1 MSEKIL
7 KTHQFIGT
15 NSRFL
20 INIISCV
27 KGLVMDFDL
36 KQLLENAGVSCNDQL
51 LNESTVASD
60 ETHNKIMKL
69 GAIHT
74 PTVYNDYYTL
84 KNGRRIRLST
94 HPAFNTR
101 SSLNVEY
108 GGSKTGPKTDI
119 SDEELKRINE
129 LPEVEFKPNFTHMVI
144 NGDFHNTDLSDLS
157 NGQLKTLIRTSQQ
170 DYTDAWVEAY
180 KRGIIDK
187 ETYEKPLLNL
197 LNDANYG
204 LRSSKRMRNSNPD
217 KQELIHYNEKRIK
230 SVQSLL
236 NISDAPVIKEFKLE
250 EAVNTLPNENSLG
263 EKIIPDDDPVKLQ
276 NFWNWFGDSK
286 VVDEQGRPLVVYH
299 KSPNKDI
306 ITFKPNLAQGW
317 GKGVYF
323 SDNLSSLDEFGDNV
337 YVVYLKIEKPF
348 NDDYSALEKTKA
360 YQKAVK
366 KYLDN
371 DYEDYVENE
380 YDFPS
385 AYDIFEN
392 DQTYFTDSIY
402 ECGFDGIISENS
414 NNIEGLELVVFKP
427 NQIKSINNIG
437 TFSFT
442 SNNIYETVAYHGT
455 PQKFDEFSLKYIGKG
470 EGHHFYG
477 WGLYFAE
484 DMNSAYNFN
493 KMRTDGNPDW
503 VLPNGSPVSV
513 LRFDDDKLVKQG
525 VQFPNEAEAI
535 GKYGEKAVD
544 DLIEKYQD
552 YIDRGSDRRSD
563 IACLDF
569 LKSIKGKL
577 ISGKGA
583 VYQVEIPDDEYLM
596 LWENRIFGETSR
608 NSKYIQNCLKKMF
621 EDVFPKY
628 TDHLYDMTGAD
639 VYQDIA
645 GWIGDK
651 RNMDIKK
658 AAQTYNGWQEYTLKT
673 YQLTSMLL
681 LKYGVKGIKYEKD
694 GTNYV
699 IFNPKDVHIQ
709 GDTRALWG

>member
-1 MSEKIL
+1 
-7 KTHQFIGT
+7 
-15 NSRFL
+15 
-20 INIISCV
+20 
-27 KGLVMDFDL
+27 MDFDL
-36 KQLLENAGVSCNDQL
+36 KQLYENAGVKIENNL
-51 LNESTVASD
+51 LAETTIANED
-60 ETHNKIMKL
+60 IHNKIMKL
-69 GAIHT
+69 GAIHDST
-74 PTVYNDYYTL
+74 MYDDYYTL

-94 HPAFNTR
+94 HPAFHTR

-108 GGSKTGPKTDI
+108 GGSGDDYNWNI
-119 SDEELKRINE
+119 SDEEIERIAS
-129 LPEVEFKPNFTHMVI
+129 LPEVEFKPNFAKLI
-144 NGDFHNTDLSDLS
+144 PIGQYKGIDLS
-157 NGQLKTLIRTSQQ
+157 NLSDGQLKTWIYTAKE
-170 DYTDAWVEAY
+170 DYTDAWVETY

-187 ETYEKPLLNL
+187 ETYEKPFLKILKQNEDML
-197 LNDANYG
+197 SNA
-204 LRSSKRMRNSNPD
+204 KRMRTNPM
-217 KQELIHYNEKRIK
+217 KQELISMAESSIKRLK
-230 SVQSLL
+230 KLL
-236 NISDAPVIKEFKLE
+236 NIKDAPIVKTFKLE
-250 EAVNTLPNENSLG
+250 ETIQNLPNENSLG

-276 NFWNWFGDSK
+276 NFWNWFSNSK
-286 VVDEQGRPLVVYH
+286 CVDEQGRPLVVYH
-299 KSPNKDI
+299 GTNNKFDTFDKSTI
-306 ITFKPNLAQGW
+306 GSHTGYAGGGF
-317 GKGVYF
+317 YF
-323 SDNLSSLDEFGDNV
+323 SEIQESSLQYDEGTARAYGNNIIVAYLNV
-337 YVVYLKIEKPF
+337 KNPLMFDKKTISKDTYLKILNKHRCYGGKWE
-348 NDDYSALEKTKA
+348 NIYSEAKSDGILFKSITSRDASYFRITPQEW
-360 YQKAVK
+360 
-366 KYLDN
+366 
-371 DYEDYVENE
+371 VE
-380 YDFPS
+380 
-385 AYDIFEN
+385 IFE
-392 DQTYFTDSIY
+392 
-402 ECGFDGIISENS
+402 ELGFDGLKDDENHWWQ
-414 NNIEGLELVVFKP
+414 VFEP
-427 NQIKSINNIG
+427 NQIKSVNNAG
-437 TFSFT
+437 SFSST

-493 KMRTDGNPDW
+493 KMKTDGNPDW

-513 LRFDDDKLVKQG
+513 LRFDDDKLIRQG

-544 DLIEKYQD
+544 DLVEKYQD

-563 IACLDF
+563 IACLEF

-596 LWENRIFGETSR
+596 IWENRIFGETSR

-621 EDVFPKY
+621 EEVFPEY
-628 TDHLYDMTGAD
+628 TNHLYDMTGVD

-709 GDTRALWG
+709 GDARGLWG

>member
-1 MSEKIL
+1 
-7 KTHQFIGT
+7 
-15 NSRFL
+15 
-20 INIISCV
+20 
-27 KGLVMDFDL
+27 MDLDLQQLFD
-36 KQLLENAGVSCNDQL
+36 NAGVS
-51 LNESTVASD
+51 
-60 ETHNKIMKL
+60 
-69 GAIHT
+69 
-74 PTVYNDYYTL
+74 
-84 KNGRRIRLST
+84 
-94 HPAFNTR
+94 
-101 SSLNVEY
+101 
-108 GGSKTGPKTDI
+108 
-119 SDEELKRINE
+119 
-129 LPEVEFKPNFTHMVI
+129 
-144 NGDFHNTDLSDLS
+144 
-157 NGQLKTLIRTSQQ
+157 
-170 DYTDAWVEAY
+170 
-180 KRGIIDK
+180 
-187 ETYEKPLLNL
+187 
-197 LNDANYG
+197 
-204 LRSSKRMRNSNPD
+204 
-217 KQELIHYNEKRIK
+217 
-230 SVQSLL
+230 
-236 NISDAPVIKEFKLE
+236 
-250 EAVNTLPNENSLG
+250 LPNENSLG

-299 KSPNKDI
+299 GGEIFD
-306 ITFKPNLAQGW
+306 TFRP
-317 GKGVYF
+317 
-323 SDNLSSLDEFGDNV
+323 SDRFGDKYFFITNKNV
-337 YVVYLKIEKPF
+337 AQEYARRYIEKGNGEVKAVYLSISDF
-348 NDDYSALEKTKA
+348 NNTDEGEGEFYDKFES
-360 YQKAVK
+360 
-366 KYLDN
+366 DS
-371 DYEDYVENE
+371 DMYV
-380 YDFPS
+380 
-385 AYDIFEN
+385 AHR
-392 DQTYFTDSIY
+392 Q
-402 ECGFDGIISENS
+402 
-414 NNIEGLELVVFKP
+414 
-427 NQIKSINNIG
+427 NQIKSVNNAG
-437 TFSFT
+437 TFSSA

-513 LRFDDDKLVKQG
+513 LRFDDDDKLIRQG

-563 IACLDF
+563 ITCLDF

-596 LWENRIFGETSR
+596 IWENRIFGETSR

-621 EDVFPKY
+621 EEVFPEY
-628 TDHLYDMTGAD
+628 TDYLYDMTGAD

-673 YQLTSMLL
+673 YQLASMLL

-709 GDTRALWG
+709 GDARALWG

>member
-1 MSEKIL
+1 
-7 KTHQFIGT
+7 
-15 NSRFL
+15 
-20 INIISCV
+20 
-27 KGLVMDFDL
+27 MDFDL
-36 KQLLENAGVSCNDQL
+36 KQLLENAGVS
-51 LNESTVASD
+51 
-60 ETHNKIMKL
+60 
-69 GAIHT
+69 
-74 PTVYNDYYTL
+74 
-84 KNGRRIRLST
+84 
-94 HPAFNTR
+94 
-101 SSLNVEY
+101 
-108 GGSKTGPKTDI
+108 
-119 SDEELKRINE
+119 
-129 LPEVEFKPNFTHMVI
+129 
-144 NGDFHNTDLSDLS
+144 
-157 NGQLKTLIRTSQQ
+157 
-170 DYTDAWVEAY
+170 
-180 KRGIIDK
+180 
-187 ETYEKPLLNL
+187 
-197 LNDANYG
+197 
-204 LRSSKRMRNSNPD
+204 
-217 KQELIHYNEKRIK
+217 
-230 SVQSLL
+230 
-236 NISDAPVIKEFKLE
+236 
-250 EAVNTLPNENSLG
+250 LPNENSLG

-299 KSPNKDI
+299 GTTKHFDVFDKNKIGNREIGYYGSGFYFTPDKDTAKSYY
-306 ITFKPNLAQGW
+306 T
-317 GKGVYF
+317 
-323 SDNLSSLDEFGDNV
+323 
-337 YVVYLKIEKPF
+337 
-348 NDDYSALEKTKA
+348 KTKSG
-360 YQKAVK
+360 YYSKSGNVK
-366 KYLDN
+366 KCYLSIKN
-371 DYEDYVENE
+371 PYIIEDYLSAFSFNKNGYVERDGNNKPKLNKE
-380 YDFPS
+380 FLLKMEQIDK
-385 AYDIFEN
+385 
-392 DQTYFTDSIY
+392 SIY
-402 ECGFDGIISENS
+402 DGKIILDSYKNMYE
-414 NNIEGLELVVFKP
+414 IIVFEP
-427 NQIKSINNIG
+427 NQIKSINNKG
-437 TFSFT
+437 TFSSA

-484 DMNSAYNFN
+484 DINSAYNFN

-503 VLPNGSPVSV
+503 VLPNSSPVTV
-513 LRFDDDKLVKQG
+513 LRFDDDDKLVKQG

-596 LWENRIFGETSR
+596 IWENRIFGETSR

-621 EDVFPKY
+621 EDLFPEY

-658 AAQTYNGWQEYTLKT
+658 AAQTYDSWQEYTLKT